1 MATTLGIDIGGTN
14 LSLGLVDD
22 GKIVQGIHTPSFHPG
37 MTLDETLDYL
47 AAQIEKIFR
56 VGTEKIGIGVPSVVD
71 VKQGIVY
78 DTQNIPSWTEVPLKE
93 HLEKRFGVPVDVNN
107 DANCF
112 AMGVYGTYPAD
123 AKPETLVVVTLG
135 TGVGMGIVN
144 EGKLFCGANC
154 GAGELGCL
162 PFKDGILEDYC
173 SKKFFT
179 GAGWDSRDAAEK
191 AKEGDPDAL
200 LLFDEFGQN
209 MGALLCT
216 VMYAYDPTHIALAGG
231 IANNYPF
238 FRQAMEEYIRANFP
252 YRKAVE
258 RLTLDI
264 CTDDNIPV
272 LGASLI

>member
-1 MATTLGIDIGGTN
+1 
-14 LSLGLVDD
+14 
-22 GKIVQGIHTPSFHPG
+22 

-135 TGVGMGIVN
+135 TGVGMGIVID
-144 EGKLFCGANC
+144 GRLFCGANC

-179 GAGWDSRDAAEK
+179 GAGWDSRDLAEK

-209 MGALLCT
+209 LGALVCT
-216 VMYAYDPTHIALAGG
+216 VMYAYDP
-231 IANNYPF
+231 
-238 FRQAMEEYIRANFP
+238 RAP
-252 YRKAVE
+252 PVRRVRPEPGRPRLHRHVRLRSHAHRPRRRYREQLSLLPPGHGRIHPRELPVPEGRRAAHH
-258 RLTLDI
+258 RHLYGRYHSGPRSIFDLDSGSS
-264 CTDDNIPV
+264 PE
-272 LGASLI
+272 

>member
-1 MATTLGIDIGGTN
+1 MATLGIDIGGTN

-93 HLEKRFGVPVDVNN
+93 HLEKRFGVSVDVNN

-112 AMGVYGTYPAD
+112 AMGVYGTYPA
-123 AKPETLVVVTLG
+123 
-135 TGVGMGIVN
+135 MGIVH

-238 FRQAMEEYIRANFP
+238 FRQAMEEYIRENFP

>member
-1 MATTLGIDIGGTN
+1 MR
-14 LSLGLVDD
+14 SPR
-22 GKIVQGIHTPSFHPG
+22 PS
-37 MTLDETLDYL
+37 
-47 AAQIEKIFR
+47 
-56 VGTEKIGIGVPSVVD
+56 
-71 VKQGIVY
+71 
-78 DTQNIPSWTEVPLKE
+78 
-93 HLEKRFGVPVDVNN
+93 
-107 DANCF
+107 C
-112 AMGVYGTYPAD
+112 
-123 AKPETLVVVTLG
+123 
-135 TGVGMGIVN
+135 
-144 EGKLFCGANC
+144 FCGANC

-179 GAGWDSRDAAEK
+179 GAGWDSRDLADK

-209 MGALLCT
+209 LGALVCT

-258 RLTLDI
+258 RLTIDI
-264 CTDDNIPV
+264 CTDDTIPV

>member
-1 MATTLGIDIGGTN
+1 MATLGIDIGGTN
-14 LSLGLVDD
+14 LSLGLVED
-22 GKIVQGIHTPSFHPG
+22 GRIIQEIHTPSFRSD
-37 MTLDETLDYL
+37 MTLGETLDYL

-56 VGTEKIGIGVPSVVD
+56 IGTEKIGIGVPSVVD

-93 HLEKRFGVPVDVNN
+93 DLEKRFGVPVGVNN

-112 AMGVYGTYPAD
+112 AMGVYGAYPAD

-135 TGVGMGIVN
+135 TGVGMGIVID
-144 EGKLFCGANC
+144 GQLFCGANC

-179 GAGWDSRDAAEK
+179 GAGWDSRDLADK

-231 IANNYPF
+231 IANN
-238 FRQAMEEYIRANFP
+238 
-252 YRKAVE
+252 
-258 RLTLDI
+258 
-264 CTDDNIPV
+264 
-272 LGASLI
+272 